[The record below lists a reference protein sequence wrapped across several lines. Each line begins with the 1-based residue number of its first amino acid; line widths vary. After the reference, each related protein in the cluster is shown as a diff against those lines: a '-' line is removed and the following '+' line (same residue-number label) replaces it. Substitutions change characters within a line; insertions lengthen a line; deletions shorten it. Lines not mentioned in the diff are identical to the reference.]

1 MAVMLARFIST
12 YPVYTAET
20 ALQMPWRRFLALVRA
35 IPAVVAEQQLRLL
48 ETMAVASN
56 PGETGEQYSALA
68 ERLLGVIGH
77 EEVKGSRLQV
87 ERGPVVRPGMNPAV
101 RYEAEPGSI
110 EAEMARQAAAW
121 ERMQRERNEK
131 RVTGSEI

>member
-1 MAVMLARFIST
+1 MMARFLST
-12 YPVYTAET
+12 YPGYTAET
-20 ALQMPWRRFLALVRA
+20 ALRMPWRRFLALVRA

-56 PGETGEQYSALA
+56 PGEKGEQYSALA
-68 ERLLGVIGH
+68 ERLLSVLSH
-77 EEVKGSRLQV
+77 EEVNSKQLAVSSN
-87 ERGPVVRPGMNPAV
+87 RGPVIVPGVNPAV

-121 ERMQRERNEK
+121 ERMQAERGMK
-131 RVTGSEI
+131 P